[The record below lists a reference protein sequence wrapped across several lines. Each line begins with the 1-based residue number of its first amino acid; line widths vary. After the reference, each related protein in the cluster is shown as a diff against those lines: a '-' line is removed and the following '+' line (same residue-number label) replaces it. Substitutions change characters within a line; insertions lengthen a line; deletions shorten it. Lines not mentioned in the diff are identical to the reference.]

1 MKQSNLNGVGALLL
15 GVVMLGS
22 AGCATAQ
29 EAKSTGG
36 AVAAVPPIKPV
47 PPVAPRAITIK
58 RLEAVEEEGKE
69 RTWLGVGLAE
79 PDEALISQLGLKD
92 GAGLLVTY
100 VSKDSPA
107 DKAGL
112 LKNDVLLEM
121 EGQIL
126 VVPGQLQKLVQGRKE
141 GDKVTLKFLRGGKKE
156 SVNATLGKTKTRV
169 MSADG
174 DNAFVWRTTP
184 GAFAFAHAPE
194 AAHADHMV
202 ALEKALKDAKI
213 DQERVKVEVKRS
225 MEEARKAMQDAL
237 RTTPKADGS
246 LDELHREL
254 EQLAKA
260 RVFMPNDATVVV
272 RSTEKSNKSM
282 VQADDSGTIVLVK
295 NPKLR
300 LTAHDKDGKL
310 LFDGE
315 IESSEQREKIP
326 ADLLKKVEPMIERF
340 SSGGDE

>member
-1 MKQSNLNGVGALLL
+1 MRQSNLNAVSALLL
-15 GVVMLGS
+15 SAVTLGS

-29 EAKSTGG
+29 EAKSAGDV
-36 AVAAVPPIKPV
+36 AVAVPAVKPV
-47 PPVAPRAITIK
+47 PPVAPKAITIK
-58 RLEAVEEEGKE
+58 RLEATEEEGKE

-100 VSKDSPA
+100 VAKESPA
-107 DKAGL
+107 ETAGL
-112 LKNDVLLEM
+112 QKNDVLLEM

-126 VVPGQLQKLVQGRKE
+126 IVPGQLQKLVQGRKE
-141 GDKVTLKFLRGGKKE
+141 GDKVTLKFLRGGKND
-156 SVNATLGKTKTRV
+156 SVDATLGKTKTRV

-202 ALEKALKDAKI
+202 VLEKALKDAKI

-225 MEEARKAMQDAL
+225 MEEARKAMQEAL
-237 RTTPKADGS
+237 RTTSKADGS
-246 LDELHREL
+246 LNDLHREL

-272 RSTEKSNKSM
+272 RNTGKSSKSM
-282 VQADDSGTIVLVK
+282 VSTDDSGTIVLVK

-300 LTAHDKDGKL
+300 LTVHDKDGKL

-315 IESSEQREKIP
+315 IESQAQREKIP
-326 ADLLKKVEPMIERF
+326 TDLLKKVEPMLEKF
-340 SSGGDE
+340 SSGDDE